1 MPNPTAGRILVL
13 LDGSTW
19 SHKSALQAVHVAKK
33 SGSEVVF
40 FSVLDRSEARALAF
54 NFCAQSDMCNLIP
67 GYEIRIWRD
76 MRKSI
81 NAELSDLLTYFA
93 RQKVECSSK
102 IVEGTVKDEVISEAN
117 SGDYQLLVMG
127 AYGKSG
133 KSHTGTLFEQ
143 IAGLVNPPILVVR

>member
-1 MPNPTAGRILVL
+1 MAKPAAGRILVL

-33 SGSEVVF
+33 SGAEVVF
-40 FSVLDRSEARALAF
+40 FTVLDRSEARALAF

-67 GYEIRIWRD
+67 GYELRIWRD
-76 MRKSI
+76 MRRSI
-81 NAELSDLLTYFA
+81 NAELSELLTHYA

-102 IVEGTVKDEVISEAN
+102 IIEGTVRDVVISEAN
-117 SGDYQLLVMG
+117 SGNYQLIVMG

-133 KSHTGTLFEQ
+133 KSHAGTLFEQ